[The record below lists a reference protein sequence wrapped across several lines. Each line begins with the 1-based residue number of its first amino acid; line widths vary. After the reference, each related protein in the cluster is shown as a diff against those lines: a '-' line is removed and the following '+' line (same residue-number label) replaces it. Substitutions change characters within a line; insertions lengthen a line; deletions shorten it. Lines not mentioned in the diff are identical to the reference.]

1 MSFLILFFYC
11 NAHLYRGGWAGARL
25 SALEGLYYVIALAS
39 VAVGWYF
46 NTQYVQSFGAQASW
60 AHFTRLLFTNPAAA
74 SGAQDLI
81 TANVLLFPLWT
92 IVDGRRLRMR
102 QPWIYFV
109 LSLLT
114 SFGFA
119 MEPMNAVCRSITRAL
134 ECRPVNLLRT
144 GGVSTT
150 VAWMVGSARI
160 S

>member
-1 MSFLILFFYC
+1 MTALYVHAALGLFFLVLFLYF
-11 NAHLYRGGWAGARL
+11 NAELYRAGWRGSQV

-46 NTQYVQSFGAQASW
+46 NTQYVQTFGAQASW
-60 AHFTRLLFTNPAAA
+60 VHFTRLLFTNPAAA

-92 IVDGRRLRMR
+92 IVDGRRSGMR

-119 MEPMNAVCRSITRAL
+119 MGLYLAVHERQVRWLRA
-134 ECRPVNLLRT
+134 RAAN
-144 GGVSTT
+144 
-150 VAWMVGSARI
+150 
-160 S
+160 

>member
-1 MSFLILFFYC
+1 MTALYIHAALGLFFLALFLYF
-11 NAHLYRGGWAGARL
+11 NAHLYRAGWRGSQVA
-25 SALEGLYYVIALAS
+25 ALEGLYYVIALAS

-46 NTQYVQSFGAQASW
+46 NTQYVQTFGAQASW
-60 AHFTRLLFTNPAAA
+60 VHFTRLLFTNPAAA

-92 IVDGRRLRMR
+92 IVDGRRSGMR

-119 MEPMNAVCRSITRAL
+119 MGLYLAVHERQLRWLRA
-134 ECRPVNLLRT
+134 RAAN
-144 GGVSTT
+144 
-150 VAWMVGSARI
+150 
-160 S
+160 